1 MRDDH
6 IHMVLQWCRALA
18 AVVPAIVVLCL
29 VTPHGVLAED
39 GTSGGWRPT
48 YDLVLR
54 WINFAVLVFLI
65 LRYARKPLV
74 NFFKEKSE
82 DVKKEI
88 RAVEREKEEILA
100 KVDEILKA
108 RDQGQEKLEKLQAR
122 IIAQGKAKKERI
134 IEGARKE
141 SKLMLE
147 SARRKIK
154 SQMKA
159 AQENIRAEIIDHA
172 IDMALEKLPGVIDEQ
187 DNQKLYDQYLEN
199 TENASTL

>member
-6 IHMVLQWCRALA
+6 THMVLQWCRALA
-18 AVVPAIVVLCL
+18 AAGPVIVVLCL
-29 VTPHGVLAED
+29 VIPQGVLAED
-39 GTSGGWRPT
+39 GTSDWRPT

-88 RAVEREKEEILA
+88 QAVEQEKEEILA
-100 KVDEILKA
+100 RVDEILKA

-122 IIAQGKAKKERI
+122 IIAQGKAKKEHI

-147 SARRKIK
+147 SARRKIE

-159 AQENIRAEIIDHA
+159 AQEDIRAEMIDHA
-172 IDMALEKLPGVIDEQ
+172 IDMALEKLPGVIDEK

-199 TENASTL
+199 TETPPAP

>member
-1 MRDDH
+1 MRESH
-6 IHMVLQWCRALA
+6 NHMVLQWCRALA
-18 AVVPAIVVLCL
+18 AAGPLIAVLCL
-29 VTPHGVLAED
+29 VIPQGVLAED
-39 GTSGGWRPT
+39 GTGDWRPT

-82 DVKKEI
+82 DVKNEI
-88 RAVEREKEEILA
+88 RVVEKEKEEILA
-100 KVDEILKA
+100 RVDEILKT

-134 IEGARKE
+134 IKGARKE

-147 SARRKIK
+147 SARRKVE

-159 AQENIRAEIIDHA
+159 AQADIRAEMIDHA
-172 IDMALEKLPGVIDEQ
+172 IDMALKKLPDIIAEE

-199 TENASTL
+199 TEKPSAL

>member
-1 MRDDH
+1 MRNGLNH
-6 IHMVLQWCRALA
+6 SMLQWCRALA
-18 AVVPAIVVLCL
+18 AAGLVIVLLCL
-29 VTPHGVLAED
+29 VTPQGVLAED
-39 GTSGGWRPT
+39 GTGDWRPT
-48 YDLVLR
+48 YDLVMR

-74 NFFKEKSE
+74 NFFREKSE

-88 RAVEREKEEILA
+88 QVVEKEKAEILA
-100 KVDEILKA
+100 KVEEILKA

-122 IIAQGKAKKERI
+122 ILAQGKAKKERI

-147 SARRKIK
+147 SARRKIE

-159 AQENIRAEIIDHA
+159 AHADIRAEMIDHA
-172 IDMALEKLPGVIDEQ
+172 IDMALRKLPDVIDAK

-199 TENASTL
+199 TETPSAL